1 MIGDEHM
8 AVQSTLYLPQISE
21 EVKIMDYS
29 FDNSILVESGVYYEN
44 NDNVHQIVT
53 TPQKCAS
60 KKYLFIDC

>member
-8 AVQSTLYLPQISE
+8 AVQSTSYLLHIPAQVQVTE
-21 EVKIMDYS
+21 YS
-29 FDNSILVESGVYYEN
+29 CDNSILVKSEDEYEN
-44 NDNVHQIVT
+44 NDNEHQIVT